1 MNETIGSLVSGE
13 ECIVEKRY
21 APSKMQTVVTDDGQT
36 RTIYKTVMSS
46 DDLAVYRKQQKWS
59 ELEKFPARAGEIMM
73 YKGVAHPCYGAFY
86 YSKNTHC
93 IYSDTDSQG
102 GDTLVRTSLG
112 HITFEKLF
120 ELANHVVEVED
131 GRQFA
136 SFETKLTAMSF
147 DPSSD
152 SIQLLPVRELYRH
165 KVTKKKYVI
174 CLLNGKSTSVTSD
187 HSLMVERNS
196 KLIEIKP
203 AELQDGDVFITA
215 NEMDIERTCISK
227 VEITEFTN
235 EYVYDFVMED
245 GSRPYYFGDDILVHN
260 SCYFSIPAQ
269 NYDEAVT
276 VADEVA
282 ATVNE
287 MFSGFMQKSFNCTG
301 GRQDLIK
308 VAREVVAETG
318 LFLTAKKKYT
328 LKVVNLEGQ
337 DLRAKPKLKS
347 MGSEIKKADTP
358 KVIQDFLK
366 KLMDLIL
373 DKKPYSEIEKL
384 VNQSR
389 GKLIH
394 KSEDVLALGGSKQ
407 INNLDKLYAD
417 WTLIEKQNKKKVNLP
432 GHVRAAINYNEL
444 IMQFQ
449 PDAPMIKSGDK
460 GVVFYLLPNEFGFKS
475 IAFPADMMHI
485 PHWFDEHFRIDL
497 ALTEEKLID
506 SKIEGIFD
514 AMGIEKPTLQ
524 GSYINTVFKF

>member
-46 DDLAVYRKQQKWS
+46 DDLAIYRKQQKWS

-73 YKGVAHPCYGAFY
+73 YKGTAHPCYGAFY

-93 IYSDTDSQG
+93 IYSDTD
-102 GDTLVRTSLG
+102 
-112 HITFEKLF
+112 
-120 ELANHVVEVED
+120 
-131 GRQFA
+131 
-136 SFETKLTAMSF
+136 
-147 DPSSD
+147 
-152 SIQLLPVRELYRH
+152 
-165 KVTKKKYVI
+165 
-174 CLLNGKSTSVTSD
+174 
-187 HSLMVERNS
+187 
-196 KLIEIKP
+196 
-203 AELQDGDVFITA
+203 
-215 NEMDIERTCISK
+215 
-227 VEITEFTN
+227 
-235 EYVYDFVMED
+235 
-245 GSRPYYFGDDILVHN
+245 